1 VNVER
6 VERVDEALAA
16 AVARLVPQLSA
27 SRTPPT
33 REEVAALVEQ
43 PGSTLFVA
51 REDGEIVGMLTLV
64 VYRLPTG
71 LRARVE
77 DVVVESG
84 ARGRGVGEALTR
96 AALDLAVAE
105 DVSTVEL
112 TSAPSREAANRLYPR
127 LGFERRETNVY
138 TWHPPHV

>member
-1 VNVER
+1 MNVEP
-6 VERVDEALAA
+6 VDTADDELAA

-33 REEVAALVEQ
+33 REQLVSLVEQ
-43 PGSTLFVA
+43 PGATLLVA
-51 REDGEIVGMLTLV
+51 RDGGEILGMLTLV

-77 DVVVESG
+77 DVVVDGS

-96 AALDLAVAE
+96 VALERATAAGAAV
-105 DVSTVEL
+105 VEL

-138 TWHPPHV
+138 TWRPR